1 VAAEVFDTFKN
12 GTWFIELASLSDPVL
27 VPFTIGSTLGLRE
40 EPGLALI
47 TTLMDW
53 LKDKELLIILDNCE
67 HLIEACAHFADE
79 ILHASRLTRI
89 LATSREALGI
99 PGESI
104 YRVPPLPTPNPQ
116 ESIEIKQIEKYAA
129 VRLFIDRA
137 MQSLS
142 TFQVTNANAPAIAQ
156 ICYRLDGIP
165 LAIELAAV
173 RVKTLSVEKIT
184 ERLDNRFLLLKGG
197 LRTAVPRQQTLRSTT
212 RNSMS
217 GALLA
222 LQEVPDEERKL
233 RADPRLVGKLVLE
246 IIRYQSPVIHMR
258 RTATVDTELR
268 GRQIRAGEKVV
279 MWYVSGN
286 RDETAIE
293 NPDSFVIDRAKP
305 RRHLSFGAGIHRCVG
320 DRLAEQQLQILW
332 EEILARDLRIEVMGP
347 PVRVYS
353 NFLRGIRELPVRIEA

>member
-1 VAAEVFDTFKN
+1 
-12 GTWFIELASLSDPVL
+12 
-27 VPFTIGSTLGLRE
+27 
-40 EPGLALI
+40 
-47 TTLMDW
+47 
-53 LKDKELLIILDNCE
+53 
-67 HLIEACAHFADE
+67 
-79 ILHASRLTRI
+79 LTRI

-197 LRTAVPRQQTLRSTT
+197 LRTAVPRQQTLRSMIDWSHSLLSESEQILFQRLSVFAGGWTLEAAEEIC
-212 RNSMS
+212 S
-217 GALLA
+217 GNGL
-222 LQEVPDEERKL
+222 E
-233 RADPRLVGKLVLE
+233 LVGILDLSAHLLEKSLAVMDEGAEVLRFHMLETIREYAVEKLKASGEEDV
-246 IIRYQSPVIHMR
+246 IR
-258 RTATVDTELR
+258 LR
-268 GRQIRAGEKVV
+268 HAAYFSSSNTEKVAWPSPISCPTQAPWP
-279 MWYVSGN
+279 M
-286 RDETAIE
+286 
-293 NPDSFVIDRAKP
+293 
-305 RRHLSFGAGIHRCVG
+305 
-320 DRLAEQQLQILW
+320 
-332 EEILARDLRIEVMGP
+332 
-347 PVRVYS
+347 
-353 NFLRGIRELPVRIEA
+353 NFA